1 MNFLEI
7 ITQTIIPLLPVLA
20 FFIHTCIENT
30 ITHKFSF
37 KRNILYIG
45 IYGIISIIL
54 NFIFIPNYLWW
65 GLLIQIGLSIVFFFL
80 IVSIIGNKVSGA
92 TINTWLALLILIPYP
107 NLLLI
112 GGITIGVMLI
122 VSIIQIGNKTEVE
135 YLANQAMVNKLD
147 YSYLPDH
154 KEAVEEKTKKI
165 FVPNI
170 TLLGLIIAIV
180 ANIIY
185 LVIF

>member
-154 KEAVEEKTKKI
+154 KEAVEEKKI
-165 FVPNI
+165 GRAHV
-170 TLLGLIIAIV
+170 
-180 ANIIY
+180 
-185 LVIF
+185 